1 MPVYMYHF
9 TPVGLVV
16 GSAASNWCLMNFYI
30 NTTNSRSF
38 EKYKIIDYIVDA
50 FLLQEMHTG
59 HFVWSWGGRVQ
70 VREMDEKNNYNRIF
84 LRMID
89 YYLTDQSD
97 HRNIE
102 KDHDENK
109 FSAQTLTV
117 RTLEFTTSVRLT
129 VLTGEL
135 LGKSNVFVEI

>member
-9 TPVGLVV
+9 ATVWLAV
-16 GSAASNWCLMNFYI
+16 GSSASNWCLMNFYI

-102 KDHDENK
+102 K
-109 FSAQTLTV
+109 
-117 RTLEFTTSVRLT
+117 RPR
-129 VLTGEL
+129 
-135 LGKSNVFVEI
+135 